1 MLKISST
8 IVSQIIWYNKDIL
21 FDKTSFNQTNQA
33 DKGINQAGQ
42 LFDTNGA
49 LRSWSEFKR
58 ELSLIKR
65 VYSVGFN

>member
-8 IVSQIIWYNKDIL
+8 IASQIIWYNKDIL

-33 DKGINQAGQ
+33 DKRINQAGQ

>member
-8 IVSQIIWYNKDIL
+8 IASQIIWYNKNIL

-49 LRSWSEFKR
+49 LRSWSK
-58 ELSLIKR
+58 
-65 VYSVGFN
+65 FN

>member
-8 IVSQIIWYNKDIL
+8 IASQIIWYNKDIL
-21 FDKTSFNQTNQA
+21 FDKTSFNQINQA

-49 LRSWSEFKR
+49 LRS
-58 ELSLIKR
+58 
-65 VYSVGFN
+65 